1 MKKTSTGRPYT
12 EEYKKQCKVIW
23 YKIGRT
29 DSLTALQEQLPE
41 DEFGRKPQLSL
52 LSVWRDVE
60 GWDIWADALDVRVEL
75 EIDDELVAAR
85 IMMLKEQASRAL
97 EMQRKGINYLRKHD
111 FDTSSSAVN
120 AIIQGA
126 KMERTS
132 RGISE
137 RMEKLLTMDDE
148 GLTKEAMKLLG
159 QAKDA
164 GEILDMEAEDIEE
177 EENDEEADS

>member
-1 MKKTSTGRPYT
+1 
-12 EEYKKQCKVIW
+12 
-23 YKIGRT
+23 
-29 DSLTALQEQLPE
+29 
-41 DEFGRKPQLSL
+41 
-52 LSVWRDVE
+52 
-60 GWDIWADALDVRVEL
+60 
-75 EIDDELVAAR
+75 
-85 IMMLKEQASRAL
+85 
-97 EMQRKGINYLRKHD
+97 
-111 FDTSSSAVN
+111 
-120 AIIQGA
+120 
-126 KMERTS
+126 MERTS